1 MHPASM
7 VNIVNIFKDL
17 DILPVVLYLMYFI
30 IVNLTILG
38 IVTKNVTPLIKIM
51 YIAISTIL

>member
-17 DILPVVLYLMYFI
+17 DILPVVLFLMYFI